1 MPNNLNFYYD
11 VCFLNFILTK
21 QKQMKKTAHLLLVS
35 LIFAT
40 SCKDKNETMDA
51 SIQPPVAKIVP
62 HTLEKHGQVRTDN
75 YYWLNDREDQE
86 VIDYLNQENEY
97 YNKMTAHTKKLQENL
112 FTEMKSRIKEDDSS
126 VPYFYNGYFYITR
139 FEKGKD
145 YPIYSRKKGSL
156 DAKEE
161 IMFDCNEMAKGHS
174 YFNLSGINVSEDNKY
189 AAFGLDLVSRRQYT
203 IQIKNLETGEILP
216 VKIENTTGGSTWA
229 SDNKT
234 LFYTRKDPQT
244 LRSDKVYRH
253 TLGTDIAKDA
263 LVFHEKDDTFYTF
276 VYKEK
281 SKKYLVIGSTST
293 LTSEYQILES
303 NNPNGNF
310 RLFQKRVR
318 GLEYSISHYGDSFYV
333 VTNKDKATNFKL
345 MKTPESKTSMENW
358 SELIPHRKDVLL
370 EGVDI
375 FKDYLVVEERSNGLN
390 KIQIR
395 PWNAGESYYLPF
407 ESETYT
413 AYTTTNVDFD
423 TEILRF
429 GYQSLTTPSSVMD
442 FNMKTKE
449 KKVLKEQEVLGGKF
463 DKNNYVEER
472 IWATAEDGTKLPISM
487 VYRKGMKKDGNNPFL
502 LYAYGSYGSTIDP
515 TFSSTRLSLL
525 DRGFIFAIAHVR
537 GGEYL
542 GREWYEN
549 GKLLKKKNTF
559 TDFIDCSKYVIA
571 QKYTSAKHLYA
582 EGGSAGGLLMGA
594 IVNMAPELYNG
605 VIAQVPFVD
614 VVTTML
620 DDSIPLT
627 TGEYDEWGNPNDK
640 EYYDYMLSYSPY
652 DQVKAQDYSNM
663 YVSTGLHDSQVQYW
677 EPAKWVAKLRA
688 MKTDKNV
695 LYLDTN
701 MEAGHGGA
709 SGRFEA
715 LKELAK
721 EFAFLLDL
729 EKISK

>member
-1 MPNNLNFYYD
+1 M
-11 VCFLNFILTK
+11 NFIIIK

-62 HTLEKHGQVRTDN
+62 HTLEKHGHVRTDN

-86 VIDYLNQENEY
+86 VIDYLNKENEY
-97 YNKMTAHTKKLQENL
+97 YQKMTAHTKELQENL
-112 FTEMKSRIKEDDSS
+112 FQEMKSRIKEDDSS
-126 VPYFYNGYFYITR
+126 VPYFYNGYYYITR

-189 AAFGLDLVSRRQYT
+189 AAFGVDLVSRRQYT

-234 LFYTRKDPQT
+234 LFYTRKDAQT
-244 LRSDKVYRH
+244 LRSDKIYRH

-310 RLFQKRVR
+310 RLFQERVR
-318 GLEYSISHYGDSFYV
+318 GLEYSISHYDDSFYV

-345 MKTPESKTSMENW
+345 MKTPESKTAMEYW
-358 SELIPHRKDVLL
+358 SELIPHRNDVLL
-370 EGVDI
+370 EGIEI

-442 FNMKTKE
+442 FNMRTKE

-652 DQVKAQDYSNM
+652 DQVKAQDYPNM

-695 LYLDTN
+695 LFLDTN